1 MAQFHF
7 FPGSVVS
14 GLVGA
19 ASVELIC
26 AALTLSTLFTGVLLL
41 NAVLTVRAHQANS
54 HKERG
59 WEQFTD
65 AVVSWLN
72 QNLTGL
78 VFLLWGSYAQKKGSA
93 IDRVCVF

>member
-1 MAQFHF
+1 M
-7 FPGSVVS
+7 VV
-14 GLVGA
+14 
-19 ASVELIC
+19 C

>member
-1 MAQFHF
+1 MFQPPWKPLFCC
-7 FPGSVVS
+7 V
-14 GLVGA
+14 
-19 ASVELIC
+19 
-26 AALTLSTLFTGVLLL
+26 FTGVLLL

-72 QNLTGL
+72 QNAHGL

-93 IDRVCVF
+93 IDRVCCVGFLSF